1 MIKNS
6 KISSNINQWNIEYDQ
21 NGFVSDENWLVTAE
35 KTEDILQLSHI
46 YHEGPILDL
55 GFYTENYKIYVIYDN
70 DWDKPKEVFESK
82 ITESVT
88 EKLDELIDK
97 YANG

>member
-46 YHEGPILDL
+46 YQEGPILDV
-55 GFYTENYKIYVIYDN
+55 GFYRENYKIYVIYDN
-70 DWDKPKEVFESK
+70 DWDKPKEVFESQK
-82 ITESVT
+82 TEFI
-88 EKLDELIDK
+88 EDKLYELIDK
-97 YANG
+97 YANA